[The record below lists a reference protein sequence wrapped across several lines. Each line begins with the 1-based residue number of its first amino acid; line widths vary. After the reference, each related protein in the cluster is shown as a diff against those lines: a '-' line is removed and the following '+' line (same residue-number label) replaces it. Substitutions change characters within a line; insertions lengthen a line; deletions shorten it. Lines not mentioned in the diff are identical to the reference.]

1 MTTRRKTN
9 PPLSGTA
16 TTTATTTGATLR
28 SATALEGA
36 GLIAPGA
43 TVAAEQVAR
52 RYAVAV
58 PASLAG
64 TIAADASGALHR
76 QFVPAAEE
84 LVIAREE
91 LHDPI
96 ADDAHSPVK
105 GIIHRYPD
113 RVLLKP
119 LHACAVYCRF
129 CFRRE
134 QVGPG
139 GDALND
145 AELAAALD
153 YIRKD
158 TGIWEVILSGG
169 DPLLLAPRRLKALMA
184 ALADIPHVGV
194 IRLHTRLPVAD
205 PARITPAMVRALK
218 CDRAVYV
225 VLHCNH
231 AAELTDE
238 VRAATARLIDSGIPM
253 LAQSVLLRGVNDDP
267 AVLEALLRKL
277 TASRIKP
284 YYLHHPDLAHGTGH
298 FRLPLAEGRAL
309 MAGLRGRLSGIAQ
322 PTYVLDIPGG
332 YGKVPVGPD
341 YLRPG
346 AAADDWIVTDP
357 AGALHAYPPR
367 PARPR
372 PARPAGDKDPA

>member
-1 MTTRRKTN
+1 MTSRRKPN
-9 PPLSGTA
+9 LSAPGAAPAPPPGD
-16 TTTATTTGATLR
+16 TLR
-28 SATALEGA
+28 SAAALEEA
-36 GLIAPGA
+36 GLIAQAA
-43 TVAAEQVAR
+43 TAAAEQVAR

-58 PASLAG
+58 PASLAE
-64 TIAADASGALHR
+64 TIAAESSGALHR
-76 QFVPAAEE
+76 QFVPSSEE

-105 GIIHRYPD
+105 GIVHRYPD

-139 GDALND
+139 GDALNE
-145 AELAAALD
+145 AEMAAALD

-194 IRLHTRLPVAD
+194 IRIHTRLPVAD
-205 PARITPAMVRALK
+205 PARLTPARVRALK
-218 CDRAVYV
+218 SAKAVYV

-231 AAELTDE
+231 AAELTDAA
-238 VRAATARLIDSGIPM
+238 VAATARLIDAGIPM

-267 AVLEALLRKL
+267 VVLEALLRKL

-332 YGKVPVGPD
+332 HGKVPVGPD

-346 AAADDWIVTDP
+346 TASDDWIVTDP
-357 AGALHAYPPR
+357 AGAAHAYPPR
-367 PARPR
+367 PAPPR
-372 PARPAGDKDPA
+372 PARPSDGKDPA